1 MEDDGQRPSNSAST
15 SDPSS
20 SSSSTNRGAQDVP
33 STSSSSQV
41 EERQEEVENNE
52 DEDRRPEFE
61 PPPLTTVS
69 YRIIDTLTDEAS
81 PFIRDDTWSCAIV
94 LITFWFFV
102 SMTLILGVYGSIN
115 IHLSPNTSILLQPNP
130 LFVEYLKVE
139 ELDQSKYGPVL
150 YGFSKQPP
158 LDVITNW
165 SETHTVSLAS
175 YTDKEWNYY
184 LNQGSQ
190 VNISY
195 TVNSSSS
202 ESLIL
207 VIAQGDEGLEQW
219 LEDPSYPNIT
229 LSWNIIHGSG
239 TIQQE
244 IWQSSTYYIAVGN
257 LNSDNVEVE
266 ITVEISAVLY
276 NTSEAYHKCFLIEGT
291 CNLKLFF
298 PSGNVAVLTSPG
310 PEMGVPSNGWYV
322 RLSYGPR
329 WITYIV
335 GIGGMTLLMMLAFNF
350 LSKLQCSR
358 TDGGFHVREPIA
370 ERTPLLTNKDD
381 DLLSWGSSYDSVSND
396 EEDLEESLAAGSSE
410 VKMVKDGDNNPR
422 RLCAI
427 CFDAPRD
434 CFFLPCGHCAAC
446 FTCGTRI
453 VELDG
458 NCPICRRKMKKVR
471 RIYTV

>member
-1 MEDDGQRPSNSAST
+1 MEDNGQRPSNSAST

-20 SSSSTNRGAQDVP
+20 SSSTNRDSVDIP

-41 EERQEEVENNE
+41 EEEEEEVENNE

-61 PPPLTTVS
+61 PPPFTRVT
-69 YRIIDTLTDEAS
+69 YRIIDTLTDEVS
-81 PFIRDDTWSCAIV
+81 PFIRDDVWSCAIV
-94 LITFWFFV
+94 IITFWFFV

-115 IHLSPNTSILLQPNP
+115 IQLSPNTSILLQPNP
-130 LFVEYLKVE
+130 FFVEYLKVE

-150 YGFSKQPP
+150 YGFSEPPP
-158 LDVITNW
+158 LDVIANW
-165 SETHTVSLAS
+165 SETLNVSLPS
-175 YTDKEWNYY
+175 YSDKEWNYY
-184 LNQGSQ
+184 LNWGSQ

-195 TVNSSSS
+195 TVKSSGS

-207 VIAQGDEGLEQW
+207 VIAQGDEGLEEW

-239 TIQQE
+239 TIQQK
-244 IWQSSTYYIAVGN
+244 IWQSSTYYVAVGN
-257 LNSDNVEVE
+257 LNPGNVEVQL
-266 ITVEISAVLY
+266 TVEISAVLY
-276 NTSEAYHKCFLIEGT
+276 NTSEAYYKCSLIEGM
-291 CNLKLFF
+291 CSFKLFF
-298 PSGNVAVLTSPG
+298 PSGNVAVLASPG
-310 PEMGVPSNGWYV
+310 PEMGVPSNGCNV

-329 WITYIV
+329 WITYIAGV
-335 GIGGMTLLMMLAFNF
+335 GGMTVLMMLAFNF

-358 TDGGFHVREPIA
+358 ADGGFHVREVIT

-381 DLLSWGSSYDSVSND
+381 LSSWGSSYDSVSND
-396 EEDLEESLAAGSSE
+396 EEDLEEFLAAGSSE
-410 VKMVKDGDNNPR
+410 GKMVKDGDNNPR

-453 VELDG
+453 VELG
-458 NCPICRRKMKKVR
+458 GSCPICRRKMKKVR
-471 RIYTV
+471 MIYTV